1 MLISQIL
8 CSLDYYMACGKV
20 QIWSYSYLDVLT
32 FYKFA
37 ITNNF
42 DCKVIASQKSLICCN
57 SHMFLNFL
65 TWCNSHTYIIVIGSP
80 SLLEFFYLLEFP
92 YLFGILP
99 LTLEFPHLL
108 ELFHLLELPNCWN
121 SLDFGILLTC
131 WIVSSSLL
139 EFPHLLQWPHFVQI
153 PHFLRYSLTS

>member
-1 MLISQIL
+1 MVGRHRIKEYKNITNTMLISQIL

-65 TWCNSHTYIIVIGSP
+65 TWCNSHTYSYWESLTFGILLLAGVPLLVWNPSTYVGIP
-80 SLLEFFYLLEFP
+80 SLVGTLPLAGTPQLLEFP
-92 YLFGILP
+92 WFWNFALMR
-99 LTLEFPHLL
+99 TL
-108 ELFHLLELPNCWN
+108 W
-121 SLDFGILLTC
+121 T
-131 WIVSSSLL
+131 
-139 EFPHLLQWPHFVQI
+139 QI
-153 PHFLRYSLTS
+153 